1 MIGIN
6 TYAIQNAIRRSEGA
20 VQTSMLRLST
30 GKRINS
36 AKDDPAGLAIA
47 MRMESDIRG
56 MQMAVRNAQ
65 DGISRAQT
73 AEGMLGEVTNMAM
86 RIRELALQSASGTYT
101 DNDRAMM
108 DAEVQELKAQI
119 FDTLGQGKF
128 NGVPLFDTA
137 AAGSGPGTP
146 GTPGYGTVTVLQ
158 IGAQAGDT
166 VAATTG
172 NLDLTAL
179 ASLSVATKSGANAAL
194 GTVDGF
200 VGNVNTVRAGLGATQ
215 SRLESTVNLLN
226 TNIVNLS
233 DAQSRI
239 MDVDYAAE
247 SVALAKAQITL
258 QAGMAMLVQAN
269 QMRKAM
275 IKALLDL

>member
-6 TYAIQNAIRRSEGA
+6 TYAIQNAIRRSESA

-47 MRMESDIRG
+47 TRMESDIVG
-56 MQMAVRNAQ
+56 MRQAVRNAQ

-73 AEGMLGEVTNMAM
+73 AEGMINEVTNMAQ

-101 DNDRAMM
+101 DNDRKMM

-119 FDTLGQGKF
+119 FDTLGQGQF

-146 GTPGYGTVTVLQ
+146 GTPGYGTVTLLQ

-166 VAATTG
+166 VSATTG
-172 NLDLTAL
+172 NLDLTTL
-179 ASLSVATKSGANAAL
+179 AALSVATKAGANAAL
-194 GTVDGF
+194 GTVDDF
-200 VGNVNTVRAGLGATQ
+200 VKNTNTVRAGLGATQ
-215 SRLESTVNLLN
+215 SRLESTINLLN

-247 SVALAKAQITL
+247 SVSLAKAQITL

-275 IKALLDL
+275 IKALLDV